1 MQGTPHPPHPFRAR
15 ILLPIAAGLL
25 CGALLFAAV
34 FARHALLAGTTAGT
48 YIGVSAWVAGL
59 FGLTSAF
66 VVVTV
71 VRGRRA
77 DPAGTR
83 WPLAVW
89 LVAAAW
95 LVVGLV
101 WVAAG
106 LG

>member
-1 MQGTPHPPHPFRAR
+1 MM
-15 ILLPIAAGLL
+15 
-25 CGALLFAAV
+25 
-34 FARHALLAGTTAGT
+34 
-48 YIGVSAWVAGL
+48 VSAWVAGL
-59 FGLTSAF
+59 FGLASAF

-77 DPAGTR
+77 DPPGTR

-89 LVAAAW
+89 LVAVAW